1 MNPKKS
7 AEGILLPGHEPRVS
21 SARPSMRC
29 LSIVYSPGLSGTER
43 LVLPLFL
50 LRRSAGSVQLAVLEN
65 D

>member
-1 MNPKKS
+1 
-7 AEGILLPGHEPRVS
+7 
-21 SARPSMRC
+21 MRC

-50 LRRSAGSVQLAVLEN
+50 LRRSAGSVQIAVLEN